1 MRSRLKVSLAVFLCG
16 TAALAQETSQQT
28 KPSSTQQVKYYPVT
42 KGVIGRTRLESDL
55 VRGYHMVVQD
65 LTFGP
70 HATAEVP
77 VSGTVVMELR
87 AGHID
92 ATLDGKP
99 LRVQAGDFWVV
110 EPNAH
115 LTGHIEDDLSV
126 VRPPTF
132 AAK

>member
-1 MRSRLKVSLAVFLCG
+1 MRSRLNFPLAVFLCG
-16 TAALAQETSQQT
+16 TATLAQETSIQP

-42 KGVIGRTRLESDL
+42 KGVMGRTRLESDL

-70 HATAEVP
+70 RATAEIP
-77 VSGTVVMELR
+77 VSGTALMELR

-92 ATLDGKP
+92 ATLDGKQ
-99 LRVQAGDFWVV
+99 LEVQAGDFWVV

-115 LTGHIEDDLSV
+115 LTVHNKDELAVI
-126 VRPPTF
+126 RTTTF
-132 AAK
+132 VSK